1 MTESASLTPP
11 SSMPRLSSSL
21 PGTGP
26 GTPPTMNG
34 ISGAPTSAPSA
45 DTTDSD
51 ELDAANFDDPPDLFQ
66 LENGTR
72 GF

>member
-1 MTESASLTPP
+1 
-11 SSMPRLSSSL
+11 
-21 PGTGP
+21 
-26 GTPPTMNG
+26 MNG